1 MPKGFFKL
9 GGFMTFHIEQRPG
22 KNILNKKH
30 KLEPTKA
37 GKQKRTKK
45 ASNTKSIRRNTRN
58 LLLF

>member
-1 MPKGFFKL
+1 
-9 GGFMTFHIEQRPG
+9 MTFHIEQRPG
-22 KNILNKKH
+22 KNVLNKKD
-30 KLEPTKA
+30 KLESTKA